1 MRIAAT
7 PDLHAAQSISGW
19 PHTEDTRQSRR
30 EGPLRLTGDHT
41 ANARVLDP
49 SRSDANADKSEVCT
63 DREVKPDPPRR
74 ERLRVVALPSM
85 LHQSWRES
93 RNE

>member
-1 MRIAAT
+1 MRIFGGT
-7 PDLHAAQSISGW
+7 RTHGAQPLKSPLIPSR
-19 PHTEDTRQSRR
+19 TRQSRR
-30 EGPLRLTGDHT
+30 ERPRRLTGDHT